1 MELSADAHIPFERD
15 LVFETYRDRL
25 HELVEFMPNVRRIA
39 VKSREEK
46 GGGIIEIVNVW
57 YGGGEIPAAARVVLT
72 ESMLSWTD
80 YATWDSTTH
89 TCSWRIETHSFKG
102 AVRCHGTNR
111 FLKTGTHTVIEIRGE
126 LVIDAKQIVAVP
138 RFLQKSVGQTVSE
151 FLVKKI
157 APNLLEASVGIRR
170 YLERQQ
176 K

>member
-1 MELSADAHIPFERD
+1 MELRADAHVPFERD

-25 HELVEFMPNVRRIA
+25 PELVEFMPNVRRIE

-46 GGGIIEIVNVW
+46 GGVVEVVNVW
-57 YGGGEIPAAARVVLT
+57 HGGGEIPAAARVVLT

-80 YATWDSTTH
+80 YATWDAPTH

-102 AVRCHGTNR
+102 AVRCQGSNR
-111 FLKTGTHTVIEIRGE
+111 FLASGAATLIEIRGQ
-126 LVIDAKQIVAVP
+126 LVIDAAHIVGVP
-138 RFLQKSVGQTVSE
+138 RFLRKSVGQSVSE

-157 APNLLEASVGIRR
+157 APNLLEASDGVRR
-170 YLERQQ
+170 YLERHH